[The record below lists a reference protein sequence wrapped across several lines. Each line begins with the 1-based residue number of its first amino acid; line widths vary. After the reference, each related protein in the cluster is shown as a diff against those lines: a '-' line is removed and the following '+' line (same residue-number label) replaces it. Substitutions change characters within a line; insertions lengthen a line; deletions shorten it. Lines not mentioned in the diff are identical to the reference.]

1 LSYKRVSA
9 SIPRFNTTRY
19 EFATPENQ
27 RRGAVIGQVRATDAD
42 AGDNARLTYSVAR
55 VSGRDERGPLSV
67 DPRSGD
73 VVVVGRLDY
82 ERRADY
88 VLTVAATDHAAPPPL
103 RHVGFTRVVVRLL
116 DQVMTSDGLSTKQN
130 RQLPKARHGAGARPV
145 HCEFFYIYLINN
157 LVSDFVTQ
165 LAPQPSDQP
174 ASQLFK
180 NSQNTNQ

>member
-27 RRGAVIGQVRATDAD
+27 RRGTVIGQVRATDAD
-42 AGDNARLTYSVAR
+42 AGDNARLTYSVTR
-55 VSGRDERGPLSV
+55 VNGRDERGPLSV

-116 DQVMTSDGLSTKQN
+116 DQVMTGI
-130 RQLPKARHGAGARPV
+130 
-145 HCEFFYIYLINN
+145 C
-157 LVSDFVTQ
+157 
-165 LAPQPSDQP
+165 
-174 ASQLFK
+174 
-180 NSQNTNQ
+180 